1 MDNKNKTFN
10 PSILL
15 ILVLLLFLLYLFY
28 ELLKFLYKKIKNCYS

>member
-15 ILVLLLFLLYLFY
+15 VLALLMFLLYLFY
-28 ELLKFLYKKIKNCYS
+28 ALLKFLYKKIKNCYS